1 VLMRQVNKEV
11 RMKARSADV
20 FNAARKLVELLD
32 KNKIAHEN
40 CGVVTPSGEHALS
53 TTKECFS
60 LAIDVADAKWDRIS
74 VCDRY
79 SNDK

>member
-1 VLMRQVNKEV
+1 
-11 RMKARSADV
+11 MKARSADV

-32 KNKIAHEN
+32 EKKIAHEK
-40 CGVVTPSGEHALS
+40 CDVITPSGEHALS

-60 LAIDVADAKWDRIS
+60 LAIDVADAKWDLIS

-79 SNDK
+79 ADDK

>member
-1 VLMRQVNKEV
+1 
-11 RMKARSADV
+11 MKARSADV

-40 CGVVTPSGEHALS
+40 CGVVTPSGEHALN
-53 TTKECFS
+53 TTEECFS
-60 LAIDVADAKWDRIS
+60 LAIDVADAKWDLIT